1 MQYSLAQLFKEPTG
15 STRDYI
21 VDESFIGPEDGL
33 ERAQGWVRVIRTH
46 EGFLVRAEMET
57 QVNLTCS
64 RCLSSFKSQ
73 ANLKME
79 EESFTSINPVTG
91 RIQEPSD
98 EAVGVIILDD
108 HHVLDMAEVLRQY
121 SIIEVPIKPLC
132 SEECLGLCPECG
144 SNQNKEKCK
153 CSTGPVDLR
162 WSSLADLLIEKQD

>member
-1 MQYSLAQLFKEPTG
+1 
-15 STRDYI
+15 
-21 VDESFIGPEDGL
+21 
-33 ERAQGWVRVIRTH
+33 
-46 EGFLVRAEMET
+46 MET

-79 EESFTSINPVTG
+79 EESFPSINPVTG
-91 RIQEPSD
+91 RMQEPSD
-98 EAVGVIILDD
+98 EGDGVIIWDD

-153 CSTGPVDLR
+153 CRTGPVDLL